1 MKSDKGFVEEY
12 YIQKISDFAFRNA
25 AESWINIQTDMIS
38 WRKESGNSKY
48 QKWAFSS
55 LPKFEFMTL
64 MLGSYFQSGPM
75 DVKEITERLK
85 VSEKTVYSFI
95 NVCEA
100 EGWIDVSRTKKG
112 NYYKASQAIVNSY
125 FKFLTK
131 YFDACRARNLK
142 SNFDMLSALQNF
154 RTEELHK
161 N

>member
-1 MKSDKGFVEEY
+1 MKADLGSIEEY
-12 YIQKISDFAFRNA
+12 SIQKISDSAFRNA
-25 AESWINIQTDMIS
+25 AESWIYIQMDMIR
-38 WRKESGNSKY
+38 WRKESGNKRY

-55 LPKFEFMTL
+55 LPKFEFMIL
-64 MLGSYFQSGPM
+64 MLGSYFQSHPM
-75 DVKEITERLK
+75 NVKEITERLK

-95 NVCEA
+95 SVCEA
-100 EGWIDVSRTKKG
+100 EGWINVSRTKKG
-112 NYYKASQAIVNSY
+112 NYYKASQAILDGY

-142 SNFDMLSALQNF
+142 LNFDMLSALQNF